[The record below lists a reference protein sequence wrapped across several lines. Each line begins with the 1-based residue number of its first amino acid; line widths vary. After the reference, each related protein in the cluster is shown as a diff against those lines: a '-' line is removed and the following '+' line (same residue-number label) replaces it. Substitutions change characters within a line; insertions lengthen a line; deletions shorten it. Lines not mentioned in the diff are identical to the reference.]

1 MTKPKNM
8 LAPHVDPALGVSWV
22 KTDGGHHVDSPKMAK
37 VLKGRGG
44 PRPGSG
50 PKVGP
55 DGPAD
60 ARLNIKCTKAEK
72 LRWKDAAE
80 LRGRGLSEFVRTAL
94 NIASRS
100 P

>member
-1 MTKPKNM
+1 MKIEAVINGKI
-8 LAPHVDPALGVSWV
+8 VDITEGVRRA
-22 KTDGGHHVDSPKMAK
+22 TETQAKMA
-37 VLKGRGG
+37 KGRGG

-55 DGPAD
+55 QGPAD

-72 LRWKDAAE
+72 LRWKDAAK
-80 LRGRGLSEFVRTAL
+80 LKKRGLSEFVRTAL